1 MKYLHLAAL
10 ALALALASS
19 GVPGAR
25 AADKKL
31 LLIAGNPSHGYMEH
45 EYRAGCLLLQ
55 KCLANTPGLSVT
67 VVSNDWP
74 RDPAVFEGVD
84 AVFMFCTGG
93 GGHPAA
99 RPERLKLL
107 GELMSKGVGFGTCHY
122 GVEVEKDK
130 GGPEFLAWQ
139 GGYFETYWSVNP
151 TWPATFTAF
160 PDHPVARGVK
170 PFTVNDE
177 WYYHMRFADGMK
189 GVTPIL
195 TAVPP
200 ERTRGKP
207 GANETHG
214 GNPEVQKH
222 AGEPEHMMWTYDRP
236 NGGRGFGITG
246 AHFHKNWGDDNFR
259 KVVLNALVWMT
270 GLEVPAGGVAS
281 TVTADELME
290 NLDPKNPPKRKI
302 VLIAGKPSHPPG
314 MHEFRAGSLLLQSCL
329 AKLPNVTVSVYSNGW
344 PEDPKAFDGAN
355 AVVIYADGGAGHPAI
370 KGDHAKIL
378 SELARKKVGLGFMH
392 YGVEI
397 PSTNGGPQ
405 FLDWVGGYYEH
416 QYSVNPMWSPEFRMF
431 ANHPITRGVQPFSTR
446 DEWYFNIRWR
456 EDKQNVTP
464 ILVATPSDEVRQGSY
479 VYPKGPYPHI
489 VDASGRAETMMWAYE
504 RPDGG
509 RGFGFTGGH
518 THANWGN
525 PNQRK
530 VVLNA
535 LVWLARA
542 DVPKD
547 GVESAVTDEQ
557 LAANLDPNK

>member
-1 MKYLHLAAL
+1 MKRFLLIAMASLAAFGGD
-10 ALALALASS
+10 AD
-19 GVPGAR
+19 

-31 LLIAGNPSHGYMEH
+31 LLIAGNPSHGYLEH

-55 KCLANTPGLSVT
+55 KCLATTPGLSVT

-74 RDPAVFEGVD
+74 KDPAVFDGVD
-84 AVFMFCTGG
+84 AVFLFCTGG

-122 GVEVEKDK
+122 GVEVEKNN

-139 GGYFETYWSVNP
+139 GGYFEMFWSVNP
-151 TWPATFTAF
+151 HWIASFTNF

-170 PFTVNDE
+170 PFKVNDE
-177 WYYHMRFADGMK
+177 WYYHMRFVDDLK

-200 ERTRGKP
+200 ERSRGRP

-222 AGEPEHMMWTYDRP
+222 AGETEHVMWTYERP

-246 AHFHKNWGDDNFR
+246 AHFHTNWGVGDFR

-270 GLEVPAGGVAS
+270 RLEVPADGVAS
-281 TVTADELME
+281 TVTPDELME
-290 NLDPKNPPKRKI
+290 NLDPKGPPKRKI
-302 VLIAGKPSHPPG
+302 ILIAGKPSHPPG

-329 AKLPNVTVSVYSNGW
+329 REAPNVTTLVYSNGW
-344 PEDPKAFDGAN
+344 PQDPGAFDGAS
-355 AVVIYADGGAGHPAI
+355 AVVIYADGGAGNPAI
-370 KGDHAKIL
+370 QADHTKIL
-378 SELARKKVGLGFMH
+378 GDLAKKKVGLGFMH

-405 FLDWVGGYYEH
+405 FLDWIGGYYEH
-416 QYSVNPMWSPEFRMF
+416 QHSVNPMWSPEYKTFP
-431 ANHPITRGVQPFSTR
+431 NHPVARGVQPFSNK

-456 EDKQNVTP
+456 EERKGITP
-464 ILVATPSDEVRQGSY
+464 ILVATPSDDVRRGPY

-489 VDASGRAETMMWAYE
+489 VEASGRDETMMWTFE

-518 THANWGN
+518 THAHWGN

-530 VVLNA
+530 AVLNA
-535 LVWLARA
+535 LLWIARSE
-542 DVPKD
+542 VPKD
-547 GVESAVTDEQ
+547 GVESTVTDEHLQ
-557 LAANLDPNK
+557 ANLDPKGKR